1 MTRER
6 GEWRGG
12 RGRSLLFAAAL
23 LLIPAG
29 AHAAPERIASIWL
42 CADVSLV
49 RLADRSRIVSL
60 TRFATNPTLSP
71 VADIARGIPANRGR
85 AEDIL
90 PARPD
95 LVLAGANAAPA
106 TRALLRRL
114 RARLIELPVA
124 TDFAGI
130 RANIRTIA
138 AALDAQDRGEAM
150 VAAMD
155 RRLAAVRAARGPRPR
170 VLFYRGGYVQGGR
183 TLLDAMMT
191 AAGLENHG
199 ATIIGDGVGW
209 VSLERLLLQAPDAL
223 LLGGRDPRRDRR
235 ATGPATHPALRRLVA
250 RLPSMPLADSAWHC
264 GWPDAVDGVE
274 RMARFRAALIARR
287 GRTRESGS

>member
-1 MTRER
+1 MRLIRTARR
-6 GEWRGG
+6 GL
-12 RGRSLLFAAAL
+12 RGRILPVAAAL
-23 LLIPAG
+23 LLVSIG
-29 AHAAPERIASIWL
+29 AEAAPKRVASIWL

-49 RLADRSRIVSL
+49 RLADRGRIVSL

-90 PARPD
+90 PVRPD

-114 RARLIELPVA
+114 GARLVELPVA

-138 AALDAQDRGEAM
+138 AALETRAQGEAM
-150 VAAMD
+150 IAAMD
-155 RRLAAVRAARGPRPR
+155 RRLAATRGTAERRPP
-170 VLFYRGGYVQGGR
+170 VLFYRGGYVQGGG

-199 ATIIGDGVGW
+199 AKIIGDGVGW

-235 ATGPATHPALRRLVA
+235 ATGPATHPALRRLIA
-250 RLPSMPLADSAWHC
+250 RLPSMSLPDSAWHC

-274 RMARFRAALIARR
+274 RMARFRAALRAK
-287 GRTRESGS
+287 RTRTGGTGS